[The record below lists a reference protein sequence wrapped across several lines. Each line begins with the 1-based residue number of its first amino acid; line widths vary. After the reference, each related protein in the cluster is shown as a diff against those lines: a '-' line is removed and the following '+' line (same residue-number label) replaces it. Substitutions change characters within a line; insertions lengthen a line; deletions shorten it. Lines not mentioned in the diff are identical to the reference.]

1 MALIWIPQKSTPT
14 PSTSVNLFSHM
25 KSKSSNSFGK
35 DKFRW
40 SHSSSFILSLI
51 LMIIT
56 LVIIVWW
63 PLVNDYIQFFSPAYP
78 FWMQVDWLLIGIFL
92 VMSVLITV
100 GADIRKDAL
109 IIVVS
114 FAGGFL
120 IESWGTHTGLWSYY
134 TGEKPPLW
142 IIPAWPIATLAI
154 ERLERIF
161 GTITVKISDPWIR
174 WLYWLIFPGFLIY
187 MLIFV
192 YPTLG
197 MLFTVSATIGVVL
210 VIIFACDH
218 RYALTIFI
226 AGAVLGIFLEYWGT
240 TRECWTYY
248 TLQKPP
254 LFAILAHG
262 LASVAFWRVTKLIEP
277 IFNMIVQPIISLV
290 QSRISVQDIREE

>member
-1 MALIWIPQKSTPT
+1 
-14 PSTSVNLFSHM
+14 V
-25 KSKSSNSFGK
+25 KSSSPKSPEGNN
-35 DKFRW
+35 FRW

-51 LMIIT
+51 LTIIT

-63 PLVNDYIQFFSPAYP
+63 PLVEEYIQFFSPAYP
-78 FWMQVDWLLIGIFL
+78 FWLQVDWLLIAIFL

-109 IIVVS
+109 LIAVS

-120 IESWGTHTGLWSYY
+120 IESWGTNTGLWSYY

-161 GTITVKISDPWIR
+161 RKFLGKLPEQWIK
-174 WLYWLIFPGFLIY
+174 WSYWLIFPGFLIY
-187 MLIFV
+187 MLVFV
-192 YPTLG
+192 YPTIG
-197 MLFTVSATIGVVL
+197 MAFTLFAIIGVVL
-210 VIIFACDH
+210 VIRFAGDH
-218 RYALTIFI
+218 RYALTIFV

-262 LASVAFWRVTKLIEP
+262 LASVAFWRVTKLVEP
-277 IFNMIVQPIISLV
+277 IFDRIVQPILV
-290 QSRISVQDIREE
+290 QLRSRFPLPGIREE

>member
-1 MALIWIPQKSTPT
+1 MEE
-14 PSTSVNLFSHM
+14 
-25 KSKSSNSFGK
+25 
-35 DKFRW
+35 
-40 SHSSSFILSLI
+40 
-51 LMIIT
+51 
-56 LVIIVWW
+56 
-63 PLVNDYIQFFSPAYP
+63 YIQFFSPAYP
-78 FWMQVDWLLIGIFL
+78 FWLQVDWLLIGIFL

-109 IIVVS
+109 LIAVS

-161 GTITVKISDPWIR
+161 GTITVKIPDLWIK

-187 MLIFV
+187 MLVFV
-192 YPTLG
+192 YPT
-197 MLFTVSATIGVVL
+197 MSMAFTIFAIIGVVL
-210 VIIFACDH
+210 VIRFASDL

-226 AGAVLGIFLEYWGT
+226 AGAALGIFLEYWGT

-254 LFAILAHG
+254 FFAILAHG
-262 LASVAFWRVTKLIEP
+262 LASVAFWRVTKLVEP
-277 IFNMIVQPIISLV
+277 ILNRIVQPIFMLL
-290 QSRISVQDIREE
+290 RRRFPLPGIREK